1 MEETSFK
8 ITTYQDGNKPK
19 EIIEE
24 VGKLAVDIYENDSN
38 FVILAPIAGT
48 EKENLEIILIEDVL
62 TIKGER
68 KLEEKINEEDFISKE
83 CFWGKFSRSIILPRE
98 ANSKKITANFKNSVL
113 KIEIEKETELGPK
126 QINISE

>member
-68 KLEEKINEEDFISKE
+68 KLEEKNI
-83 CFWGKFSRSIILPRE
+83 KFSL
-98 ANSKKITANFKNSVL
+98 
-113 KIEIEKETELGPK
+113 
-126 QINISE
+126 